1 MAVLQFHRY
10 ALMKKIPPLTV
21 AAENGDYLTDGAEA
35 QWKDCGR
42 CELSKPGGNAAVA
55 KYDGGTV
62 VSYSYT
68 VYLPKDCKEEFKV
81 GDTVRIM
88 LEGALV
94 VEADVKGFMRYQ
106 LQSKIWL

>member
-1 MAVLQFHRY
+1 MAVLHFRRY
-10 ALMKKIPPLTV
+10 TLLKRIPPLTIV
-21 AAENGDYLTDGAEA
+21 AENGDYLTDDAAA
-35 QWKDCGR
+35 QWEDCGR

-68 VYLPKDCKEEFKV
+68 VYLPKDCKEEFRV
-81 GDTVRIM
+81 GDTVRVM
-88 LEGALV
+88 LGDALV